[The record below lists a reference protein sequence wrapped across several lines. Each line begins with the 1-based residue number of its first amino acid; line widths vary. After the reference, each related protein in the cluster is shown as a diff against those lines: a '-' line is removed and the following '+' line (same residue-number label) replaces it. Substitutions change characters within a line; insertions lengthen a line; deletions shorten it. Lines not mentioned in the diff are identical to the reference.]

1 MVTVI
6 DSKKLR
12 VDVRSIT
19 VNFADGA
26 RSSCGLEGI
35 EWRRDGYR
43 TYRYRCGDAYVDL
56 HTMNIDGGL
65 SLGLSV
71 VSSKNLDSLFPIEV
85 ELDTGNPRRILALTT
100 HRGAATFYS
109 DAFRY
114 YNPIA
119 VDREPKGVKPPDDPK
134 YPYNLSYIHHD
145 EYIRGSPCWTY
156 PVVVGKFEDIPY
168 YTIFVLAGYDDRYLA
183 VFTTTNGDVT
193 AYIDPCFKLKTFLGR
208 EARRMELSWVASI
221 AIDNDPYRAV
231 NGCVEAA
238 AYNSVF
244 KHRMGKRM
252 PIFIDKF
259 GWCSWN
265 ALLTEDLSHEN
276 VVKIIDGLKA
286 RGIPIGWVIID
297 DGWQDEAVREKW
309 PRRILR
315 RLSMNERFPK
325 GFRKLIEDLKR
336 LGVELVGLWHT
347 INVHWGGFEEE
358 VAREL
363 GIDYYRSRFTDSYA
377 PPATMDQAY
386 EFYRRFFSW
395 IRESGFDFVKID
407 NQWIIHSLYSG
418 DYTVGLA
425 ARNIQL
431 SMQLAAYANG
441 LDILNC
447 MCMAPEDY
455 SYFLLSN
462 AMRVSIDYI
471 PFWKADAKLHTLFS
485 VYNALLF
492 GDIAYPDYDMFISYD
507 PYAKT
512 HLVARI
518 FSGGPI
524 YITDRYPEKTDVDT
538 LRKVILPDGRIVR
551 VDKPGLPTRDV
562 VLRDPYNEQVVLKVA
577 STVKECIAIAL
588 FNIYK
593 GGSVL
598 EDYVKLDILPFEVR
612 EGEYL
617 CYRVFDGGYSVIKPG
632 DGVRVSLS
640 ELETEILILAPIYD
654 GRAVVGLKDYLL
666 PPYPIEIRKIDGEIL
681 IESDVPG
688 TLLYYRDGVLDEIK
702 IGKGIMKI
710 ST

>member
-1 MVTVI
+1 MVTII
-6 DSKKLR
+6 DSRRLR
-12 VDVRSIT
+12 IDVRSIT

-26 RSSCGLEGI
+26 RSNCSLEGI
-35 EWRRDGYR
+35 EWRRDNYR
-43 TYRYRCGDAYVDL
+43 VYRYRCGDAYVDL
-56 HTMNIDGGL
+56 HTVNLDGGL
-65 SLGLSV
+65 SLGLSS
-71 VSSKNLDSLFPIEV
+71 VSSRNLDSLFPIEV
-85 ELDTGNPRRILALTT
+85 ELDAGNPRRVLALTT
-100 HRGAATFYS
+100 HRGAAPFYS

-145 EYIRGSPCWTY
+145 EYVRGYPCWTY
-156 PVVVGKFEDIPY
+156 PVVVNKFEDIPY
-168 YTIFVLAGYDDRYLA
+168 YTIFVLAGYDDKYLA
-183 VFTTTNGDVT
+183 VFTTTNGDAT
-193 AYIDPCFKLKTFLGR
+193 AYINPCLKLKTFLGR
-208 EARRMELSWVASI
+208 EAGRIELSWVASI
-221 AIDNDPYRAV
+221 AIDSDPYRAV
-231 NGCVEAA
+231 DGCVEAA
-238 AYNSVF
+238 AFNCVF
-244 KHRMGKRM
+244 KHRVSKRI
-252 PIFIDKF
+252 PTFIDKF

-276 VVKIIDGLKA
+276 VVKIVDGLKA

-297 DGWQDEAVREKW
+297 DGWQDEAVREEW

-315 RLSMNERFPK
+315 RLSTNQRFPK
-325 GFRKLIEDLKR
+325 GFRKLIEDLKG

-347 INVHWGGFEEE
+347 INVHWGGFEGE

-363 GIDYYRSRFTDSYA
+363 GVDGYRSGFTDSYA

-407 NQWIIHSLYSG
+407 NQWIIHSLYSS
-418 DYTVGLA
+418 DYTAGLA

-485 VYNALLF
+485 VYNAMLF
-492 GDIAYPDYDMFISYD
+492 GNIAYPDYDMFISYD

-518 FSGGPI
+518 FSSGPI
-524 YITDRYPEKTDVDT
+524 YITDRYPEKTDADI

-562 VLRDPYNEQVVLKVA
+562 VLRDPYNEQVILKVA
-577 STVKECIAIAL
+577 STVKGCIAIAL

-593 GGSVL
+593 GGSIL
-598 EDYVKLDILPFEVR
+598 EDYVKLDILPFEAR
-612 EGEYL
+612 GGEYL

-632 DGVRVSLS
+632 DEVKVSLK

-654 GRAVVGLKDYLL
+654 ERAVVGLKDYLL

-681 IESDVPG
+681 IESGVPG

-710 ST
+710 HT